1 MNNVGYLKA
10 SKNNDECY
18 TPHYTVH
25 PLIKYIPSN
34 KTIWCPF
41 DESWSA
47 FVNELFLNGNKVISS
62 HLNEGLDFFNY
73 ESYYYDIIISNPPFS
88 IKDAV
93 LKRLYELNKPF
104 AILLPMNSLQ
114 GVNRYQYF
122 KNGIQ
127 LLAFDQRIG
136 FHNSIDNISPV
147 EGSPFA
153 SAYFCRDL
161 LPKDLIIEHLNKY
174 DEALNITACKTIDN
188 SNNRIVCK
196 SVYIKK

>member
-1 MNNVGYLKA
+1 ML
-10 SKNNDECY
+10 Y
-18 TPHYTVH
+18 TTYAVH

-73 ESYYYDIIISNPPFS
+73 EPYYYDIIISNPPFS

-114 GVNRYQYF
+114 G
-122 KNGIQ
+122 G
-127 LLAFDQRIG
+127 
-136 FHNSIDNISPV
+136 
-147 EGSPFA
+147 
-153 SAYFCRDL
+153 
-161 LPKDLIIEHLNKY
+161 
-174 DEALNITACKTIDN
+174 
-188 SNNRIVCK
+188 
-196 SVYIKK
+196 

>member
-1 MNNVGYLKA
+1 MQ
-10 SKNNDECY
+10 
-18 TPHYTVH
+18 
-25 PLIKYIPSN
+25 
-34 KTIWCPF
+34 
-41 DESWSA
+41 
-47 FVNELFLNGNKVISS
+47 
-62 HLNEGLDFFNY
+62 
-73 ESYYYDIIISNPPFS
+73 YYYQW
-88 IKDAV
+88 
-93 LKRLYELNKPF
+93 
-104 AILLPMNSLQ
+104 ILCGGNI
-114 GVNRYQYF
+114 YQYF

-174 DEALNITACKTIDN
+174 DEALNINACKTIDN

>member
-18 TPHYTVH
+18 TPHYAVH

-73 ESYYYDIIISNPPFS
+73 EPYYYDIIISNPPFF

-93 LKRLYELNKPF
+93 LKRLYELNK
-104 AILLPMNSLQ
+104 
-114 GVNRYQYF
+114 
-122 KNGIQ
+122 
-127 LLAFDQRIG
+127 
-136 FHNSIDNISPV
+136 
-147 EGSPFA
+147 PFA

>member
-1 MNNVGYLKA
+1 MNNIGYLKA

-18 TPHYTVH
+18 TPHYAVH

-34 KTIWCPF
+34 KVIWCPF
-41 DESWSA
+41 DEEWSA

-62 HLNEGLDFFNY
+62 HINQGLDFFNY
-73 ESYYYDIIISNPPFS
+73 EPQYYDIIISNPPFS

-104 AILLPMNSLQ
+104 AVLLPMNSLQ
-114 GVNRYQYF
+114 GVNRYKYF
-122 KNGIQ
+122 RNGIQ
-127 LLAFDQRIG
+127 LLTFDQRIG
-136 FHNSIDNISPV
+136 FHNTKDSMNPV

-161 LPKDLIIEHLNKY
+161 LPNDLIIEHIDKY
-174 DEALNITACKTIDN
+174 GEKLNINICKSVNN
-188 SNNRIVCK
+188 SNNRIICK
-196 SVYIKK
+196 TIIY